1 MSKIAVIKT
10 GGKQY
15 KIREGEELRI
25 EKIAGDAG
33 DKIKFEVLLMADEE
47 GNDVQIGKPFLASK
61 IDAEIIE
68 QGRAKKI
75 LVIKYKP
82 KVRYAKKKGHRQMFT
97 KVKIGKV

>member
-15 KIREGEELRI
+15 KIREGEELKI
-25 EKIAGDAG
+25 EKITGNAGE
-33 DKIKFEVLLMADEE
+33 KVKFEVLLTAD
-47 GNDVQIGKPFLASK
+47 GDGSDVQIGKPFLASK

-68 QGRAKKI
+68 QGRGKKI
-75 LVIKYKP
+75 LIIKYKP

-97 KVKIGKV
+97 KVKIGKI